1 MQNRL
6 RNLPS
11 VHELLDHSSI
21 QPLIEDHGH
30 AVVTEWIRSELSEFR
45 SRMGNAESPL
55 ADLENRGELADC
67 VAAQV
72 VEAADKNLLVRLG
85 RVINA
90 TGVILHT
97 GLGRATLSEAA
108 TAVLSEVSGA
118 ANVEFDLQT
127 GERRQRG
134 YQLRDAWK
142 LLTDA
147 DDAAIVN
154 NNAAATLL
162 TLQALCHGREV
173 IISRGQL
180 IEIGGSFRLPEIF
193 AASGAIM
200 REVGTTNHTRV
211 SDYEQ
216 AITSETAAIM
226 RVHPSNYR
234 VVGFAKTPEIA
245 ELSALAH
252 KHQLI
257 SIDDIGS
264 GALVDT
270 GQFGLP
276 GEPTFQSSIEG
287 GADVVLGSG
296 DKLLGGPQCGI
307 ILGTRPL
314 LRKISSHP
322 LARTYRIGKLTLG
335 ALAATL
341 ESYLR
346 DCQLEEIPTL
356 AMLAATEE
364 ELLNRAQ
371 ALCDSLEMD
380 QISGLEIGVERESA
394 PVGGGS
400 LPGAELP
407 TAVLVLTHAEMSSE
421 EMSRRLRTGSCRLVT
436 RNQQNTVRI
445 DLRSVAPADDAQVA
459 HAVRL
464 LVGHPSAEDSVE

>member
-21 QPLIEDHGH
+21 QPLIRNHGH
-30 AVVTEWIRSELSEFR
+30 TVVTEWIRSELSDFR
-45 SRMGNAESPL
+45 SRIGSAESSF
-55 ADLENRGELADC
+55 ADLENRSELADRI
-67 VAAQV
+67 AAQV
-72 VEAADKNLLVRLG
+72 VKAADKNTLFRPG

-97 GLGRATLSEAA
+97 GLGRAPLSQAA
-108 TAVLSEVSGA
+108 TDALSDVSGA
-118 ANVEFDLQT
+118 ANVEFDLRS

-134 YQLRDAWK
+134 YQLRDTWK
-142 LLTDA
+142 TLTNA
-147 DDAAIVN
+147 DDVALVN

-162 TLQALCHGREV
+162 TLQSLCAGREV

-193 AASGAIM
+193 AASGAIL

-211 SDYEQ
+211 ADYEQ
-216 AITSETAAIM
+216 AITPETAAIM

-234 VVGFAKTPEIA
+234 VVGFAKTPGIV

-252 KHQLI
+252 KHSLI

-270 GQFGLP
+270 TQFGLP
-276 GEPTFQSSIEG
+276 REPTFQSSIEG

-307 ILGTRPL
+307 ILGTHPL
-314 LRKISSHP
+314 LKQVSSHP

-346 DCQLEEIPTL
+346 DRQFEEIPTL

-364 ELLNRAQ
+364 ELLGRAQ
-371 ALCDSLEMD
+371 ALCDSLETD
-380 QISGLEIGVERESA
+380 QVSGLEIGVEQESA
-394 PVGGGS
+394 LVGGGS

-407 TAVLVLTHAEMSSE
+407 TAVLVLSHAEMSAD
-421 EMSRRLRTGSCRLVT
+421 EMSRRLRSGSCRLVT
-436 RNQQNTVRI
+436 RTQQNSVRI
-445 DLRSVAPADDAQVA
+445 DLRSVAPTDDSAIVK
-459 HAVRL
+459 AVRL
-464 LVGHPSAEDSVE
+464 LVGHPSAE